1 MEIAGQERDDGEVE
15 RTKTREDETP
25 DEAAISMISSIYNVH
40 RCALLK
46 NTKGNLEGTGC
57 KAVLWTRKYFLMIRI
72 EGSL

>member
-40 RCALLK
+40 QCALLK
-46 NTKGNLEGTGC
+46 NTKGNLEG
-57 KAVLWTRKYFLMIRI
+57 I
-72 EGSL
+72 EC